1 VPRSWLSDLEQR
13 LASGP
18 EANVLAEALVVL
30 AAAAG
35 KEIEL
40 DEDEVRAA
48 TRRSALL
55 LTAGGDPLRGL
66 DLRGRAVESLSA
78 DLDDAARRASLTRGL
93 TALREEAVGLPHL
106 SEAVHALLEDGETA
120 WRAYACSLLAEALA
134 GD

>member
-1 VPRSWLSDLEQR
+1 VPPPWLRELEQR
-13 LASGP
+13 LANGP
-18 EANVLAEALVVL
+18 EANALPEALVAL

-35 KEIEL
+35 REIEL

-55 LTAGGDPLRGL
+55 LAAGGDPLRGL

-78 DLDDAARRASLTRGL
+78 DLDDSARRASLGRGL
-93 TALREEAVGLPHL
+93 AALREEAVGLPHL
-106 SEAVHALLEDGETA
+106 SEALHALIEDAETA